1 MAEDFDP
8 NLWIVHYGPAEP
20 QNRIPVQ
27 QVRVHPE
34 VQLRMNERAFIES
47 KGPLQRKEFMLY
59 DQSQWPT
66 VNFGAQMQ
74 HQMPPRAAQFYQP
87 PPGADDPRVKRPRV
101 EAPAGP
107 VLGRQ
112 RGPSMGVQYDA
123 SIEDEENI
131 QWGDYLDHLTPREI
145 STLRYKQ
152 HHEWFEEIFSSVY
165 ATSQILP
172 EDLGLGF
179 VEELE
184 GLPQGMLE
192 APGVQS
198 EKSADKQAVVRAE
211 DSARSHQKLNKE
223 QMDELDKRIT
233 EYLEKGQAEI
243 RALKAEHAKKVQ
255 DPKRNTYRMAER
267 KLREAG
273 RLPDSMTA
281 VNEIVGQVETELN
294 VSIVQKKDFTCVDK
308 GGLEE
313 EKKVAPPPPATNGT
327 NGDVNG
333 DVNGVN
339 GNGLFNGMESDSNGI
354 GTNDNSAAGLLDQF
368 VTGSY
373 ENTPRSDG
381 PRISTPQIP
390 PGPSATGT
398 PVAGTGTADTEP
410 QNDFDM
416 HEDDTGLDNPPDDS
430 GLDFLEGMDL
440 DAPLDTGSGGDEAPD
455 DKPAP
460 AEDDWV
466 MVSEGHEAG
475 AAAPSAGAATDAAPA
490 PAAVE
495 PEQARSG
502 AALSAPAAEPSP
514 APAAPDDEPPPADAD
529 DDIFG
534 DITGGGAD
542 DFNEFGLDDDEGYGG
557 DGAGA
562 ADADDDLALDLDAGS
577 FADAFRATDLENV
590 GRGAEGEDDGV

>member
-1 MAEDFDP
+1 
-8 NLWIVHYGPAEP
+8 
-20 QNRIPVQ
+20 
-27 QVRVHPE
+27 
-34 VQLRMNERAFIES
+34 
-47 KGPLQRKEFMLY
+47 
-59 DQSQWPT
+59 
-66 VNFGAQMQ
+66 
-74 HQMPPRAAQFYQP
+74 
-87 PPGADDPRVKRPRV
+87 
-101 EAPAGP
+101 
-107 VLGRQ
+107 
-112 RGPSMGVQYDA
+112 MGVQYDA

-172 EDLGLGF
+172 EDLGLRF

-184 GLPQGMLE
+184 GLPRSTLE
-192 APGVQS
+192 TPGVQS
-198 EKSADKQAVVRAE
+198 EKSAEKQAVVTVE
-211 DSARSHQKLNKE
+211 DSVRSNRKLNKE

-233 EYLEKGQAEI
+233 EYLEKGQAEL

-273 RLPDSMTA
+273 RLSDSVTA
-281 VNEIVGQVETELN
+281 VNEIVGHVEAELN

-339 GNGLFNGMESDSNGI
+339 GNGLFNGMESDSNGM

-368 VTGSY
+368 ATGSY

-398 PVAGTGTADTEP
+398 PTAGTATADTEA

-455 DKPAP
+455 DKPVP

-466 MVSEGHEAG
+466 MVSEGNEGSAT
-475 AAAPSAGAATDAAPA
+475 APSATAPA
-490 PAAVE
+490 PTAHSPAQAAALS
-495 PEQARSG
+495 PPSG
-502 AALSAPAAEPSP
+502 AALSATGASP
-514 APAAPDDEPPPADAD
+514 AGDEPATTAADDNDDAAAADAD

-542 DFNEFGLDDDEGYGG
+542 GFNEFGLDDDDDEGYGAGVG
-557 DGAGA
+557 DGAA
-562 ADADDDLALDLDAGS
+562 PDDDDLALDLDAGS
-577 FADAFRATDLENV
+577 FADAFHATDLENV
-590 GRGAEGEDDGV
+590 GREPDAEDGV